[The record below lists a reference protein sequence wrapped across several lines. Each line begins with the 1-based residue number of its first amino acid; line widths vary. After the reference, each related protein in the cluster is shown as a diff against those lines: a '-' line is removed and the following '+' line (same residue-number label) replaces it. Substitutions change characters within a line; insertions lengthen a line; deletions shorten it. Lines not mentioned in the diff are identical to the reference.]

1 MKTVVIAEKPS
12 VGRDLARVL
21 GCQQGGNGY
30 LEGKTHIVTWALGHL
45 VTLAD
50 PEVYDKKYQQWD
62 LTQLPM
68 LPEPM
73 KLVVMKQTGKQFNV
87 VQAQLKRSD
96 VNEIVIATDAG
107 REGELVARWIIAKT
121 GVKKPMKRL
130 WISSVTDKA
139 ILDGFK
145 NLKPAKA
152 YENLYQAAVARS
164 EADWLVGINA
174 TRALTTKYNAQ
185 LSCGRVQTPTL
196 ALIAQREAE
205 IQAFQP
211 QTYYGLQLQIG
222 QTKFTAVNAQGQTIR
237 TFEAEKIEALQQQLL
252 NKPVKITDVQ
262 TKIKQS
268 YAPAL
273 YDLTELQRVANQ
285 RYGYSP
291 KETLGYTQRLYEQH
305 KLVTYPRTDSRYLT
319 QDLVATLKE
328 RVETLQ
334 IGMFAEHAR
343 KILAKPFQN
352 QKQYVNDAKVSDH
365 HALIPTEQQ
374 PQLSTLSDQERR
386 IYDLIVQRFLAV
398 LSPASQK
405 EETTVSVE

>member
-107 REGELVARWIIAKT
+107 REGELVARWIIAKA
-121 GVKKPMKRL
+121 GVKKQMKRL

-145 NLKPAKA
+145 NLKPAKD

-205 IQAFQP
+205 IQAFQS
-211 QTYYGLQLQIG
+211 QKYYGLQIQIG
-222 QTKFTAVNAQGQTIR
+222 QTSFTAVNAQGQAIR
-237 TFEAEKIEALQQQLL
+237 TFDATKMPALEQQLRGQSA
-252 NKPVKITDVQ
+252 VIEDVQ
-262 TKIKQS
+262 TKLKQS

-273 YDLTELQRVANQ
+273 YDLTELQRAANQ

-291 KETLGYTQRLYEQH
+291 KETLGFTQRLYEQH

-319 QDLVATLKE
+319 QDLVNTLKE

-334 IGMFAEHAR
+334 IGMFSEHAR
-343 KILAKPFQN
+343 KILAKPLQN
-352 QKQYVNDAKVSDH
+352 
-365 HALIPTEQQ
+365 
-374 PQLSTLSDQERR
+374 
-386 IYDLIVQRFLAV
+386 
-398 LSPASQK
+398 
-405 EETTVSVE
+405 